1 MADRLTTDGNEGSQ
15 KSYISINLFCIKPTF
30 FPRLPAT
37 VYSPVTAASTAATA
51 TTTTTT
57 GTAAATHATSSKHSR
72 LVSIFSTSPFL
83 SIYLFMYLYYIY
95 LGTYSGGGA

>member
-15 KSYISINLFCIKPTF
+15 KSYISINLFCIKPTY

-51 TTTTTT
+51 TTTTT

-72 LVSIFSTSPFL
+72 LVSIFYTSPVL

-95 LGTYSGGGA
+95 VGTYSGGGA